1 MSRKKFNKIGVQKIT
16 YKRNKKSL
24 WEQQNDDE
32 FYNQYMLLKMLSL
45 SVFEW
50 TNLPSSIDK
59 LYFERKLFEMGKI
72 VVFREEDFQVDDNS
86 GILGLPVQ
94 LSHELNV
101 YGIPKYR
108 RAIASNGYSKELS
121 AKESVIVYDNVL
133 RMSLD
138 NVIYSYAKR
147 IANVE
152 RIIDVNLNH
161 TRHPYAIVTTEKQK
175 HEMERIFMDI
185 NNNKPFILVDEEL
198 KDMLTNKSEV
208 LNLSAPF
215 VVDKL
220 MDYKNTLRNEVL
232 TIIGIG
238 NSSQDKRERLLAS
251 EMDNVSELNDAYLT
265 IRLKARKQALEELK
279 KMFPEFKDVEVR
291 ISTDL
296 YLSEEFKESVGG
308 ENVNENNDSAE
319 SG

>member
-1 MSRKKFNKIGVQKIT
+1 MSKFKKVGVQKIT

-50 TNLPSSIDK
+50 TNLPNSIDK

-72 VVFREEDFQVDDNS
+72 VVFRDEDFKVDDNS

-108 RAIASNGYSKELS
+108 RAIASNGYSKELTE
-121 AKESVIVYDNVL
+121 KESVIIYDNVL
-133 RMSLD
+133 RVSID
-138 NVIYSYAKR
+138 NIIYAYAKR

-175 HEMERIFMDI
+175 QEMERIFMDI

-251 EMDNVSELNDAYLT
+251 EMDNVNDLNDAYLT

-279 KMFPEFKDVEVR
+279 EKFPEFKDVEVR
-291 ISTDL
+291 LSTDL
-296 YLSEEFKESVGG
+296 YLNDFDGMEDSED
-308 ENVNENNDSAE
+308 VNKDNFSTKNS
-319 SG
+319 